1 MAAPSGA
8 ALISATF
15 IQAKS
20 RKERKMEIEAAKM
33 IGAGIAALAL
43 GGAGIGLGML
53 FGSYMEGAFRNPEA
67 QSKLKVNPMLAFA
80 LIEATGLFGF
90 VIAMIIL
97 FG

>member
-1 MAAPSGA
+1 
-8 ALISATF
+8 
-15 IQAKS
+15 
-20 RKERKMEIEAAKM
+20 MELEAAKM

-43 GGAGIGLGML
+43 GGAGIGLGTL

-67 QSKLKVNPMLAFA
+67 QTKLKVNPMLAFA

>member
-1 MAAPSGA
+1 
-8 ALISATF
+8 
-15 IQAKS
+15 
-20 RKERKMEIEAAKM
+20 MELEAAKM

-67 QSKLKVNPMLAFA
+67 QSKLQVKPMLAFA

-90 VIAMIIL
+90 VVAMIIL

>member
-1 MAAPSGA
+1 LRAAGENFSINTKQRFNP
-8 ALISATF
+8 
-15 IQAKS
+15 Q
-20 RKERKMEIEAAKM
+20 ERTSIMELEAAKM

-43 GGAGIGLGML
+43 GGAGIGLGNL